1 MTREK
6 TAFLLV
12 SFGGPQGPDD
22 VMPFL
27 RNVVAGRN
35 VPDSRLAQVAEHYY
49 QFGGV
54 SPINAQCADLLAAVE
69 RDFAARGI
77 GLPLYWGNRNW
88 HPYLTDTLATMTADG
103 VERAIAFV
111 TSAYSSFSSCRQ
123 YLDDIDRARAAAGPA
138 APQVIKIPPYY
149 RHPAFIASFVG
160 TARRAAASLP
170 PGLAA
175 RADLVFTAH
184 SIPESM
190 AAASGLTGGAYP
202 AQLAEVAGL
211 VAAELGRDTWRL
223 AYQSRSGPPTVAWLE
238 PDINDCLAELAAAG
252 SVAAVVV
259 PIGFISDHLEVAFDL
274 DVQAAAAARRLGLPM
289 ARAATP
295 GTDPGFVAMIS
306 GLVEDLLGDGPGD
319 AVDGLGPGAMSL
331 CAKDCCAVGPDR
343 SAARALAGGS
353 GGSSPRAST
362 AGGSGGSSPR
372 ASTAGGSGGS
382 SPRASTAEDLSR

>member
-1 MTREK
+1 MAQGE

-69 RDFAARGI
+69 RDFSARGI
-77 GLPLYWGNRNW
+77 DLPVYWGNRNW
-88 HPYLTDTLATMTADG
+88 RPYLTDTLAAMTANG

-138 APQVIKIPPYY
+138 VPQVVKIPPYY
-149 RHPAFIASFVG
+149 RHPAFIAAFADA
-160 TARRAAASLP
+160 ARRAAAGLP
-170 PGLAA
+170 PSLAA
-175 RADLVFTAH
+175 RADLIFTAH

-202 AQLAEVAGL
+202 AQLAEAAGL
-211 VAAELGRDTWRL
+211 VAAELGRTTWRL
-223 AYQSRSGPPTVAWLE
+223 AYQSRSGPPAVRWLE
-238 PDINDCLAELAAAG
+238 PDINDCLTELAASG
-252 SVAAVVV
+252 SAAVVVV
-259 PIGFISDHLEVAFDL
+259 PIGFISDHMEVVFDL
-274 DVQAAAAARRLGLPM
+274 DVEAAQTARRLGLPM
-289 ARAATP
+289 VRAATP
-295 GTDPGFVAMIS
+295 GTDPGFVAMIT
-306 GLVEDLLGDGPGD
+306 GLVEDLLGGGSGD
-319 AVDGLGPGAMSL
+319 AVEGLGSGALSL
-331 CAKDCCAVGPDR
+331 CGKDCCGAGPDR
-343 SAARALAGGS
+343 SAGRALA
-353 GGSSPRAST
+353 
-362 AGGSGGSSPR
+362 
-372 ASTAGGSGGS
+372 
-382 SPRASTAEDLSR
+382 